1 MSSTVN
7 VLFDAPGPKAK
18 RNVLLANLIA
28 LAGVLVLAALVL
40 LQLDRQ
46 GQLRA
51 DLWLNAVNG
60 NAWTNYYL
68 PGLQFTLQSSGIAV
82 VTAMIFG
89 LIFGFLRLA
98 PFAII
103 RGASGLVVEFF
114 RAVPVLVMMFFL
126 YFFLSRRVAPTGPFA
141 SEDSAYFAVIIGLTV
156 YNGAVIAE
164 LIRSGVRSLPK
175 GQREAAAAIGMTNNQ
190 SLRIVEVPQALTAM
204 LPSLLSQFV
213 VILKDSALGFL
224 IGFYELLQYSR
235 QLGSGYSNILQ
246 SLVMAALIFI
256 VINYLLT
263 RVATC
268 LAVRLSSRTGGST
281 PPVTGTTMV
290 PTLEPETK

>member
-1 MSSTVN
+1 MSAQAGI
-7 VLFDAPGPKAK
+7 LFDAPGPRGK

-40 LQLDRQ
+40 LQLGRQ
-46 GQLRA
+46 GQLA
-51 DLWLNAVNG
+51 PQQWVNALNG

-89 LIFGFLRLA
+89 LVFGFLRLA
-98 PFAII
+98 PYAII
-103 RGASGLVVEFF
+103 RGASGVVVEFF

-126 YFFLSRRVAPTGPFA
+126 YFFLSRRVAPTGLIA

-164 LIRSGVRSLPK
+164 LIRSGVHSLPK
-175 GQREAAAAIGMTNNQ
+175 GQREAAAAIGMTRNQ

-204 LPSLLSQFV
+204 LPSMLSQFV

-246 SLVMAALIFI
+246 TLVVAALIFI
-256 VINYLLT
+256 VINYILT
-263 RVATC
+263 RVATW
-268 LAVRLSSRTGGST
+268 LAGMLSSRTEGST
-281 PPVTGTTMV
+281 APATSTTMTSTMGQDV
-290 PTLEPETK
+290 K

>member
-1 MSSTVN
+1 MSAQPGI
-7 VLFDAPGPKAK
+7 LFDAPGPRAK
-18 RNVLLANLIA
+18 RNVLIANLIA
-28 LAGVLVLAALVL
+28 LAVVLVILALVL
-40 LQLDRQ
+40 LQFDRQ
-46 GQLRA
+46 DQLDPRR
-51 DLWLNAVNG
+51 WVNAING

-82 VTAMIFG
+82 VTAMVFG

-103 RGASGLVVEFF
+103 RGASAVVVEFF

-126 YFFLSRRVAPTGPFA
+126 YFFFSRQVAPTGLIA
-141 SEDSAYFAVIIGLTV
+141 SQDSAYFAVILGLTV

-164 LIRSGVRSLPK
+164 LIRSGVKSLPK
-175 GQREAAAAIGMTNNQ
+175 GQREAAAAVGMTRNQ

-246 SLVMAALIFI
+246 TLVVAALIFI
-256 VINYLLT
+256 VMNYLLT
-263 RVATC
+263 KLATR
-268 LAVRLSSRTGGST
+268 LARRLSSRTGGET
-281 PPVTGTTMV
+281 APVTSTTMV
-290 PTLEPETK
+290 STMGQDVK

>member
-1 MSSTVN
+1 MSAQADVM
-7 VLFDAPGPKAK
+7 FDAPGPRAK
-18 RNVLLANLIA
+18 RRILLANLVA
-28 LAGVLVLAALVL
+28 LVGVLAVVFLVL
-40 LQLDRQ
+40 MQLNRQ
-46 GQLRA
+46 GQLA
-51 DLWLNAVNG
+51 PNQWANALNG

-82 VTAMIFG
+82 VTALVFG
-89 LIFGFLRLA
+89 LVFGFLRLA

-103 RGASGLVVEFF
+103 RGASAVVVEFF

-126 YFFLSRRVAPTGPFA
+126 YFFLSRQVAPTGLIA
-141 SEDSAYFAVIIGLTV
+141 SEDSAYFAVILGLTV

-164 LIRSGVRSLPK
+164 LIRSGVKSLPK
-175 GQREAAAAIGMTNNQ
+175 GQREAAAAVGMTRNQ

-246 SLVMAALIFI
+246 TLVVAALIFI

-263 RVATC
+263 RLATR
-268 LAVRLSSRTGGST
+268 LAGTLSSRTGGAT
-281 PPVTGTTMV
+281 APVTSTTMV
-290 PTLEPETK
+290 STMGQDVK